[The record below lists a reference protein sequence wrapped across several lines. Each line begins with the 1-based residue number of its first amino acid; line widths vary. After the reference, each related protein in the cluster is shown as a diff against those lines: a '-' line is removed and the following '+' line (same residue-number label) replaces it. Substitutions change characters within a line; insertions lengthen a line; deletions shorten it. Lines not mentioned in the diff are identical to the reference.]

1 RLGDGVFHG
10 QQPALRPESL
20 ESLLGQAG
28 AKLTLDL
35 VGHGS
40 GVRLQVQAKVFTQA
54 VCLTEELC
62 GRLEELSGNRD
73 GTTAHEGVSDVFLPT
88 QLGGSCQCFSK
99 AAMRTDDPVAQF
111 GERKIAQVVGYRSL
125 QTNLLRDAGPTRA
138 PGGRGRNHA
147 DPSRATRDCGATTA
161 ARSHPPAA
169 RGSTWPVRG
178 ERAP

>member
-1 RLGDGVFHG
+1 MF
-10 QQPALRPESL
+10 
-20 ESLLGQAG
+20 
-28 AKLTLDL
+28 
-35 VGHGS
+35 
-40 GVRLQVQAKVFTQA
+40 QAKVFTQA

-125 QTNLLRDAGPTRA
+125 QTNLLRDAQGRLELLAGAGEITLIHREQPEIVERRLQ
-138 PGGRGRNHA
+138 PGVIPQPLVDRLGLFEESARLVVA
-147 DPSRATRDCGATTA
+147 SVCSRDA
-161 ARSHPPAA
+161 AEQVH
-169 RGSTWPVRG
+169 
-178 ERAP
+178 